1 MSQRAAAAIGMAMM
15 RLKVSIQAPGRGRS
29 FIQAG
34 TRVRISHGSA
44 MPKPKD
50 RKMSMLTALSCNTA
64 YPSAAPMKGAVQGEA
79 PSKLSVSAL
88 KSRIRIATTQ
98 GCCS

>member
-1 MSQRAAAAIGMAMM
+1 
-15 RLKVSIQAPGRGRS
+15 
-29 FIQAG
+29 
-34 TRVRISHGSA
+34 
-44 MPKPKD
+44 
-50 RKMSMLTALSCNTA
+50 MLTALSCNTA

-79 PSKLSVSAL
+79 TTTARTPVKKLPSGPVLGSLRTARLSARCEAAVNSKTPSKLSVSAL